1 MIIPFYI
8 MYNFISIL
16 YDAKWRLLAT
26 PFSNIRPHIKGSE
39 HRTSGS
45 RILPAGNFVRI
56 LQHLFYHRGHI
67 RRVGGCVSV
76 AICFHFVQ
84 GVRQLPQT
92 QKYYP
97 VFLSVAIQE
106 IRRRNQVN
114 YHSRKSR
121 HIIFL
126 GLMRMLIFVPCPF
139 RSMFVGIGRNCLYY
153 SFAIK
158 FNYLY

>member
-1 MIIPFYI
+1 MQNEGVWQHLFPT
-8 MYNFISIL
+8 L
-16 YDAKWRLLAT
+16 DLT
-26 PFSNIRPHIKGSE
+26 PYKDLNIE
-39 HRTSGS
+39 HLDPNSQARKTD
-45 RILPAGNFVRI
+45 RH
-56 LQHLFYHRGHI
+56 HLFYHRGHI

-126 GLMRMLIFVPCPF
+126 GLMQLLIFVPCPCPV
-139 RSMFVGIGRNCLYY
+139 RSMFVDIGRSFLYY
-153 SFAIK
+153 IIIYS
-158 FNYLY
+158 YDVML

>member
-1 MIIPFYI
+1 MKAFG
-8 MYNFISIL
+8 N
-16 YDAKWRLLAT
+16 T
-26 PFSNIRPHIKGSE
+26 FSNIRPHIKGSE

-126 GLMRMLIFVPCPF
+126 GLMRMLIFVPCPCPV
-139 RSMFVGIGRNCLYY
+139 RSMFVDIGRSCLYY
-153 SFAIK
+153 IIIYSYDVI
-158 FNYLY
+158 LIICTE